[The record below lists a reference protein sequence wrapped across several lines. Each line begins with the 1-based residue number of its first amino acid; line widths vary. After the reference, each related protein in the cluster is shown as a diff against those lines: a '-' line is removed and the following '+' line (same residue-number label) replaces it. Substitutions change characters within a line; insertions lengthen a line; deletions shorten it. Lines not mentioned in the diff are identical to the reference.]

1 MIKTMLG
8 LLVLGAWIDCAQA
21 ALLRIN
27 RVRVRVRKDNIFIG
41 T

>member
-8 LLVLGAWIDCAQA
+8 LLVLGAWFDWDLAE
-21 ALLRIN
+21 LLRIK
-27 RVRVRVRKDNIFIG
+27 RVRVRKGKIFIG